1 MLSHFKNFFH
11 YSKSE
16 RKGTLFLL
24 LLLCSMI
31 IIYSIINF
39 WPVANSEKN
48 SPYTIE
54 FQEFNEA
61 LSIATNEL
69 AIEADT
75 LFLFNPNSIG
85 EKEWQLLGFSE
96 KQAQSIEKYKAKGAA
111 FKCKVDLK
119 KLFVVDEE
127 KYSELKPYIDLPDCQ
142 KNTSNYFEYKNN
154 YTSTKAKDS
163 ACVVIFLTDSIK
175 PIYKAFKGMKSIH
188 YRKIEGVFTYYQT
201 GFTSVDEAKLMMDIN
216 KFPRSKVETIKDCNK
231 LYPVVVYADNNPT
244 TTIVEEKIILEVN
257 TVDSI
262 QLIKIKGIWPA
273 LASRIIKKRN
283 WLGGYLKLE
292 QLKEVYGLTEEVYS
306 KIVPQLTIDPNLVTK
321 ININKATVE
330 QLKSHPYIDYKV
342 ANSIYWMRQNHGLF
356 KNVDDIK
363 KSDLINE
370 ELFSKIAPYLTIE

>member
-1 MLSHFKNFFH
+1 MLSPFKNFFH

-24 LLLCSMI
+24 LLLSSLI
-31 IIYSIINF
+31 IIYSVINF
-39 WPVANSEKN
+39 WPVVKLEKHT
-48 SPYTIE
+48 SYTQE

-61 LSIATNEL
+61 LTIATNEST
-69 AIEADT
+69 IEADT
-75 LFLFNPNSIG
+75 LFLFNPNTIG

-96 KQAQSIEKYKAKGAA
+96 KQAQSIEKYKAKGAT

-127 KYSELKPYIDLPDCQ
+127 KYGELKPYIDLPDCQ
-142 KNTSNYFEYKNN
+142 KNTSSYFEYKNN
-154 YTSTKAKDS
+154 YTSTKPKDS

-175 PIYKAFKGMKSIH
+175 PIYKAFKGMKNIH

-201 GFTSVDEAKLMMDIN
+201 GFASVDEAKLMIDIV

-244 TTIVEEKIILEVN
+244 TTIVEEKIILEIN

-273 LASRIIKKRN
+273 LASRILKKRN

-292 QLKEVYGLTEEVYS
+292 QLKEVYGLTEEVFS
-306 KIVPQLTIDPNLVTK
+306 KIVPQLTIDPNLVSK

-356 KNVDDIK
+356 KKVDDIK